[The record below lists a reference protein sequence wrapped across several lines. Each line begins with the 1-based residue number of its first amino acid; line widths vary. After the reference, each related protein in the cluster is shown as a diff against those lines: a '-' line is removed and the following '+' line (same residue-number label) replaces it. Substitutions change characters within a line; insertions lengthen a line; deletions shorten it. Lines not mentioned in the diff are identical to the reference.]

1 MRGGSMIVIPAID
14 LRGGRAVRLVR
25 GDPDSETEYAADPVE
40 AASRFQEEGARR
52 LHVVDLDA
60 ALGDGDNRE
69 VMEAICR
76 TVQVPVQVGGGIR
89 TLEDIGALLEAG
101 AARAILGTAAAAD
114 PTFVRRA
121 VEEYAEAIVVAVDVR
136 GGHVMVKGW
145 KEEGPALEEAVSA
158 LDDAGAPRYLVTSI
172 ARDGTLNGPDITL
185 YEHVLRVSDVP
196 VIASGGVRDADD
208 VWSLRDLGCEAV
220 VTGKALYEKT
230 LKLSQ
235 VIRG

>member
-1 MRGGSMIVIPAID
+1 MIVIPAID
-14 LRGGRAVRLVR
+14 LRGGRAVRLLQ
-25 GDPDSETEYAADPVE
+25 GDPETETSYAADPVE
-40 AASRFQEEGARR
+40 VASRFQEEGARR

-60 ALGDGDNRE
+60 ALGEGDNRSVVE
-69 VMEAICR
+69 MICR

-89 TLEDIGALLEAG
+89 SMEDIAELLETG
-101 AARAILGTAAAAD
+101 AARAILGTAAAGD

-121 VEEYAEAIVVAVDVR
+121 VEEFAEAIVVAIDTR
-136 GGHVMVKGW
+136 GGHIMVRGW
-145 KEEGPALEEAVSA
+145 TEEGPVLEEAIPS

-172 ARDGTLNGPDITL
+172 ARDGTLKGPDVKL
-185 YEHVLRVSDVP
+185 YQHVLTLTDTP
-196 VIASGGVRDADD
+196 LIASGGVRDADD
-208 VWSLRDLGCEAV
+208 IWALRDLGCEAT